1 MQALWL
7 RASAAAV
14 AACLAVGNQAAP
26 RDHSERAYFQK
37 QNPCPANG
45 LHRGPCPG
53 WQIDH
58 IKPLCAGGKDRVRNM
73 QWLTVAEHKA
83 KTRKDVR
90 RCRLRRP

>member
-1 MQALWL
+1 MTRLFAALI
-7 RASAAAV
+7 AAGWVLVGPV
-14 AACLAVGNQAAP
+14 AA
-26 RDHSERAYFQK
+26 RDHSERSYFQK

-45 LHRGPCPG
+45 LHRGPCLG

-90 RCRLRRP
+90 RCRLRHP